1 MFRVC
6 HRADCNRIYLKFI
19 VKKKRNDASHSD
31 KHKLIAD
38 ILYLFCAIILLCYRS
53 TTDNVMLSRAFER
66 CNADN
71 GFHVIKTLD
80 AHFLYNKVTSL
91 TNGITLHNT

>member
-1 MFRVC
+1 M
-6 HRADCNRIYLKFI
+6 LLT
-19 VKKKRNDASHSD
+19 HSD
-31 KHKLIAD
+31 KHKLIDD

-66 CNADN
+66 CNVDN
-71 GFHVIKTLD
+71 GFYVIKTLD
-80 AHFLYNKVTSL
+80 AHFLYNKVKSH